1 MSPFRLRYYLWQ
13 NGMFVRTRVKIC
25 GITRVEDALSA
36 VEQGADAIGLVFY
49 PPSPRYVSASQ
60 AAEIA
65 QVLPA
70 FVTVVGLFVDALSAD
85 IEAVLSKVP
94 IDLIQFHG
102 NETPEQ
108 CRRYEKPYIKAIRV
122 KTDTNLIQY
131 QSDFSDAKAL
141 LLDTYTD
148 GVPGGTGQVFD
159 WNVIPKHMTKQL
171 VLAGGLDANNVT
183 QAIKLVKPYAVDV
196 SGGVESAKG
205 IKDAAKIAA
214 FMRGVSDAIV

>member
-1 MSPFRLRYYLWQ
+1 
-13 NGMFVRTRVKIC
+13 MFVRTRVKIC

-171 VLAGGLDANNVT
+171 VLAGGLDANNVK